1 MSNFVVE
8 GLYQLYEII
17 KQFGSS
23 ELNVILGMKKS
34 ELEQ

>member
-1 MSNFVVE
+1 MGNFVVE

-17 KQFGSS
+17 KRFGSHK
-23 ELNVILGMKKS
+23 LNLILGMKKS